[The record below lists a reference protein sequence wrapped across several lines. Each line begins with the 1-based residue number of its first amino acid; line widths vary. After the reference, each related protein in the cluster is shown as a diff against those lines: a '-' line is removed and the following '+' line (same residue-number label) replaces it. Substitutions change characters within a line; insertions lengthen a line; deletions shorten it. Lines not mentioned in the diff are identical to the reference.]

1 MRAFAHIFYHVSAS
15 SGTAT
20 VRSTHPPRQG
30 RIAAFRELQR
40 FRRHRLDVLGE
51 LAAERRDLAEL
62 AFPGRQVF
70 IVTEPE
76 LAREVL
82 VQQDAS
88 FVKSAGLR
96 RFSRPLLGDGLLTSE
111 HDKHRRQ
118 RKIMSP
124 GFQPARIAG
133 YADTMAERTEA
144 AQAGWRDGD
153 SIDVAEEMMRLT
165 LDIAAR
171 TMFGAEVAEHSQM
184 VGKALTHAMEYVM
197 DSVTSLMPIP
207 LGLPTPRNLRLRRY
221 LGQLDRL
228 VYRIIDQRPA
238 GGEDRGDILSM
249 LLGAADEDGTGMDR
263 AQLRDEVI
271 TLFMAGHETTA
282 NALAWTMY
290 LLDRHPDVAAE
301 LRAEADRVL
310 AGRLPG
316 AADLPRL
323 PLATQV
329 MQEAMRLYPPAY
341 IVGREAERE
350 LWVGSQRV
358 PPGAF
363 VFVNIFGLHRRPD
376 VYPEPLAFVPARFAG
391 EAERALPRGAYVPFG
406 GGGRICIGNHFAM
419 MEGTLLLAHLMQR
432 VELAGDGRTLVP
444 EPLMTLRPRGG
455 LPMTVRRRS

>member
-1 MRAFAHIFYHVSAS
+1 VSAS

-20 VRSTHPPRQG
+20 VRSTHAPRQG

-51 LAAERRDLAEL
+51 LAADRRDLAEL

-82 VQQDAS
+82 VQQDTG

-124 GFQPARIAG
+124 GFQPARITG

-144 AQAGWRDGD
+144 AQAGWRDGAV
-153 SIDVAEEMMRLT
+153 IDVAEESMRLT

-171 TMFGAEVAEHSQM
+171 TMFGAEVAEHSDM
-184 VGKALTHAMEYVM
+184 VGKALTLAMEYVM

-207 LGLPTPRNLRLRRY
+207 LRVPTPRNLRLRRY

-249 LLGAADEDGTGMDR
+249 LLAAADEDGTGIDR
-263 AQLRDEVI
+263 VQLRDEVI

-282 NALAWTMY
+282 NALAWAMY
-290 LLDRHPDVAAE
+290 LVDRHPEVAAE

-323 PLATQV
+323 PF
-329 MQEAMRLYPPAY
+329 E
-341 IVGREAERE
+341 I
-350 LWVGSQRV
+350 GSQRV

-376 VYPEPLAFVPARFAG
+376 VFAEPLAFRPARFAG
-391 EAERALPRGAYVPFG
+391 DAERGLPRGAYVPFG
-406 GGGRICIGNHFAM
+406 GGQRICIGNHFAM
-419 MEGTLLLAHLMQR
+419 MEGTLLLAHLAQR
-432 VELAGDGRTLVP
+432 VELAGDGRALVP
-444 EPLMTLRPRGG
+444 EPLMTLRPKGG
-455 LPMTVRRRS
+455 LPMTVRRRG